1 MHSTSNHPWTP
12 SQQRK
17 QGVRCSKFSRCF
29 AHFALHSSLFASR
42 GRESCC
48 VGCAT
53 LRRRERYQVERK
65 PTGSVLHVLSHQR
78 RPDDQELRW
87 KDPRSTRRQRL
98 AYRESPQTL
107 CNHWLSGLP
116 TKLSPFPDN
125 PPRRPEGLLSNLSFA
140 SPAPPFFHRSNTHPV
155 SPRCSSCSCGT

>member
-1 MHSTSNHPWTP
+1 MHSTSDHPWSP

-17 QGVRCSKFSRCF
+17 PGDRCSDFSRCF

-53 LRRRERYQVERK
+53 LRRRERYQVVRK

-98 AYRESPQTL
+98 AYKESPQTL
-107 CNHWLSGLP
+107 YNHCTAAGDSYPIAIIYSRGLSELSGAFD
-116 TKLSPFPDN
+116 SYVIAISAD
-125 PPRRPEGLLSNLSFA
+125 
-140 SPAPPFFHRSNTHPV
+140 
-155 SPRCSSCSCGT
+155 SSGYHADSYPG